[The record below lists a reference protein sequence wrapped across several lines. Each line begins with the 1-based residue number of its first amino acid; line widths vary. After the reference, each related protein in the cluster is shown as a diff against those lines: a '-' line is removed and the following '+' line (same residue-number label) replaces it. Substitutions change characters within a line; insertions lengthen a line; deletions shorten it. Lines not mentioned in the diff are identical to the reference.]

1 MTINTNY
8 IIIFAVFYLT
18 LLNEEN
24 SMLTKNTKIK
34 ANIEPKHDDWR
45 HIFQISNLFRQVSS
59 VYSHTLNP
67 AHKAAFGKITINQS
81 KIISYIF
88 SNSDKDIGIKTIARN
103 LKVSAAAASQ
113 AIDRLVEAGLVVR
126 KQDPQDRRAVMISVS
141 PEGKKFLKSIQEE
154 SIELMGDI
162 YKEIAPTEE
171 ELVIFRKILSQMNM
185 ALEKR
190 WQKIINEDDNT
201 TTTK

>member
-8 IIIFAVFYLT
+8 IIIFAVFLI
-18 LLNEEN
+18 LEN
-24 SMLTKNTKIK
+24 PMSPDKRQAKTG
-34 ANIEPKHDDWR
+34 IEPMNDDWR

-88 SNSDKDIGIKTIARN
+88 SDSDKDIGIKTIAQN
-103 LKVSAAAASQ
+103 LMVSAAAASQ
-113 AIDRLVEAGLVVR
+113 AIDRLVEAGLIER

-141 PEGKKFLKSIQEE
+141 NEGKKFLKSIQEE

-171 ELVIFRKILSQMNM
+171 ELIIFRKILSQMNM